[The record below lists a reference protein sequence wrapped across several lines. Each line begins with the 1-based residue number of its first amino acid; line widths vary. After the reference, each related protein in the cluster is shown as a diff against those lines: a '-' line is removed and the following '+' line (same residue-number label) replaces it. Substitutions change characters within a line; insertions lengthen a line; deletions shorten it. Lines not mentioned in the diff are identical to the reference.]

1 MWSDARTGPAA
12 NVKTREWWR
21 GVVDDVLPTT
31 TRRSSRLRWITS
43 CVRFHLREN
52 GALKIK
58 ENHVCPNPLNDPAS
72 TARSNPTVPTMVV
85 VGAAKLF

>member
-1 MWSDARTGPAA
+1 MWSDARTENGGAA
-12 NVKTREWWR
+12 SSTMSCQLHKKILQTALDHILREI
-21 GVVDDVLPTT
+21 P
-31 TRRSSRLRWITS
+31 SSRLIS
-43 CVRFHLREN
+43 IIN

-72 TARSNPTVPTMVV
+72 TARSNPTVPTMIV